1 MWDCFVDNSWSA
13 SIHMQMIS
21 INRQQFLVQ
30 TTQKVQ
36 KGLKNE
42 GRIDIVYLYQV
53 IKLMRFQTWS
63 FRNILTAVK
72 WEINWTFG
80 RLRLTIFCWKFHD
93 SEIFTCWLEMFGFR
107 FGFHRGCSL
116 FWNSTFYN
124 SLGLRTLPVFLF
136 IIWEEVSERHSY
148 KISINFQ

>member
-1 MWDCFVDNSWSA
+1 
-13 SIHMQMIS
+13 MQMIS

-53 IKLMRFQTWS
+53 IKLMRIQTWS

-72 WEINWTFG
+72 WEIN
-80 RLRLTIFCWKFHD
+80 
-93 SEIFTCWLEMFGFR
+93 
-107 FGFHRGCSL
+107 
-116 FWNSTFYN
+116 
-124 SLGLRTLPVFLF
+124 
-136 IIWEEVSERHSY
+136 
-148 KISINFQ
+148 

>member
-1 MWDCFVDNSWSA
+1 
-13 SIHMQMIS
+13 MQMIS

-72 WEINWTFG
+72 WEIN
-80 RLRLTIFCWKFHD
+80 
-93 SEIFTCWLEMFGFR
+93 
-107 FGFHRGCSL
+107 
-116 FWNSTFYN
+116 
-124 SLGLRTLPVFLF
+124 
-136 IIWEEVSERHSY
+136 
-148 KISINFQ
+148 